1 MFLHRVLAQSFDES
15 SDLLDLVDVIARIFT
30 IALSSAGAFFIV
42 FVILAA
48 YKFATS
54 QGDPKAYAGAK
65 QSLTYA
71 VMGFLV
77 VLGLFVINNIIVDII
92 GLDSMLGDV
101 NGVFGLIKMGVH
113 LLYNWA
119 NVKP

>member
-1 MFLHRVLAQSFDES
+1 MFDFVLAQSS
-15 SDLLDLVDVIARIFT
+15 NTSYDLLDLVDVIARGFNIVM
-30 IALSSAGAFFIV
+30 SGAGAIFIV
-42 FVILAA
+42 FVVFSA
-48 YKFATS
+48 YKFASS

-77 VLGLFVINNIIVDII
+77 ILGLFVINNIIVDVI

-101 NGVFGLIKMGVH
+101 NGVFDLIKMGVN
-113 LLYNWA
+113 LLYSWA
-119 NVKP
+119 GVTTD